1 MGTMRGG
8 GLGMS
13 MRAERGGHGRGA
25 RAGQGD
31 PPKKRPDLKKLW
43 PQIRS
48 LVAPRWRLLLLG
60 LLLMTIN
67 RVAGLVLPFT

>member
-8 GLGMS
+8 GLGMQ
-13 MRAERGGHGRGA
+13 MRAERGGHGRGT

-31 PPKKRPDLKKLW
+31 LPKKKPDLKKLW

-48 LVAPRWRLLLLG
+48 LVAPRWGLLLFG

-67 RVAGLVLPFT
+67 PVPDPIK